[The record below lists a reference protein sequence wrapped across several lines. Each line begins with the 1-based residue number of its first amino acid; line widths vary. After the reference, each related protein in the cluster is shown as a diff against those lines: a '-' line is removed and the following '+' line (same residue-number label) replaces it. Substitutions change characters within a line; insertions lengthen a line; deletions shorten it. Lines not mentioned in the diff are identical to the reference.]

1 MRKVFFVLAIL
12 AVLVAAC
19 GGGGG
24 AAPAPAPTAGGANV
38 ANGEKLF
45 KQTVIGAQAGCIT
58 CHSLDGSKLV
68 GPSMKGLASRAGNE
82 VAGLSAEEYIRQS
95 IVEPNAHVV
104 KDYLAGVMQSYKN
117 DLKEQELNDLVA
129 YLLTL

>member
-1 MRKVFFVLAIL
+1 MRKAFFVLAIL
-12 AVLVAAC
+12 VFLLAAC

-24 AAPAPAPTAGGANV
+24 AAPAPSAGGANV

-45 KQTVIGAQAGCIT
+45 KQTVIGSQAGCIT

-68 GPSMKGLASRAGNE
+68 GPTMKGLATRAANE
-82 VAGLSAEEYIRQS
+82 VPGLSAEQYIRQS
-95 IVEPNAHVV
+95 ILEPNAHVV
-104 KDYLAGVMQSYKN
+104 KDYPAGVMQSYKN

-129 YLLTL
+129 YLLTLK

>member
-1 MRKVFFVLAIL
+1 MRKAFFVLA
-12 AVLVAAC
+12 VLVLLLAAC
-19 GGGGG
+19 GGGGGG
-24 AAPAPAPTAGGANV
+24 AAPAPAAGGANV

-68 GPSMKGLASRAGNE
+68 GPSMKGIATRAGSE

-95 IVEPNAHVV
+95 ILEPNAHVV
-104 KDYLAGVMQSYKN
+104 KDYPAGVMQSYKN

-129 YLLTL
+129 YLLTLK

>member
-1 MRKVFFVLAIL
+1 MRKAFFVLAIL
-12 AVLVAAC
+12 VLLLAAC

-24 AAPAPAPTAGGANV
+24 AAPAPAAGGASV

-68 GPSMKGLASRAGNE
+68 GPSMKGLATRAATE
-82 VAGLSAEEYIRQS
+82 VSGLSAEEYIRQS
-95 IVEPNAHVV
+95 ILEPNAHVV
-104 KDYLAGVMQSYKN
+104 KDYPAGVMQSYKN

-129 YLLTL
+129 YLLTLK